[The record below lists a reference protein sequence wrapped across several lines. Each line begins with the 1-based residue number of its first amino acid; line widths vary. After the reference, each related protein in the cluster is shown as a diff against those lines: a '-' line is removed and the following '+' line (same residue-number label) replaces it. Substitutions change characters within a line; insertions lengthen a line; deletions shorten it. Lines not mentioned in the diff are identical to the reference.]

1 MASFLGALWERELA
15 ATAVDQSL
23 ARQIGSIA
31 PDFGFQRYTVEGARQ
46 PVDTFLGKVT
56 GKPGAANPNAG
67 KFVAGTGGGAFSA
80 SQSYKLYDTAAEA
93 SLHDDSITSRIAR
106 KALGGSSATGTKAA
120 VRGAIFRFANS
131 RNPAFLISGGIALY
145 AGVSALGRGEG
156 VAGAAVAFAKE
167 YAFSVV
173 AAKGLGL
180 LATPAGMAT
189 AAVAGAVGL
198 GAYGIYSTREYGNMY
213 LRSYPR
219 SSFNNPSVSDSVMAS
234 TMRQRAVMSMQQSKM
249 NAFRNLSNEATFIHQ
264 PRSRYGNSYQGL
276 TPTPVMGY

>member
-15 ATAVDQSL
+15 NSSMDRGI
-23 ARQIGSIA
+23 ARQISSIA
-31 PDFGFQRYTVEGARQ
+31 PDFGFQRYTVEGINK
-46 PVDTFLGKVT
+46 PVDTFLGKAI
-56 GKPGAANPNAG
+56 GSSAARGSFIAGEGGSALGAS
-67 KFVAGTGGGAFSA
+67 K
-80 SQSYKLYDTAAEA
+80 SYRAYSTAAEA

-106 KALGGSSATGTKAA
+106 RALGGTEITGKAAA

-131 RNPAFLISGGIALY
+131 RNPALLFTGGYAAY
-145 AGVSALGRGEG
+145 AGISALGRGEG
-156 VAGAAVAFAKE
+156 IGGAGFAAAKEFAYAAMFAKGAGLLLTAPGMAAVATAGL
-167 YAFSVV
+167 V
-173 AAKGLGL
+173 AA
-180 LATPAGMAT
+180 
-189 AAVAGAVGL
+189 
-198 GAYGIYSTREYGNMY
+198 GAYGVYSTREYGNMY

-249 NAFRNLSNEATFIHQ
+249 NAFRNLSNEATFAHQ

>member
-1 MASFLGALWERELA
+1 MASFLSALWERELA
-15 ATAVDQSL
+15 ATAMDQSMG
-23 ARQIGSIA
+23 RQISSIA
-31 PDFGFQRYTVEGARQ
+31 TDFGFQRYTIDGTSR
-46 PVDTFLGKVT
+46 PVDTFAGKVI
-56 GKPGAANPNAG
+56 GNSDFKG
-67 KFVAGTGGGAFSA
+67 KFVAGEGGAMFGGST
-80 SQSYKLYDTAAEA
+80 SYRAYNTAAEA
-93 SLHDDSITSRIAR
+93 SLYDDSITSRIAR
-106 KALGGSSATGTKAA
+106 KALGPEVTGKKAA
-120 VRGAIFRFANS
+120 IRGAIFRFANS
-131 RNPAFLISGGIALY
+131 RNPALLLSGGTALY

-156 VAGAAVAFAKE
+156 VGGAAVAFAKE
-167 YAFSVV
+167 YAFS
-173 AAKGLGL
+173 AIFAKGLGL

>member
-1 MASFLGALWERELA
+1 MASFLSALWERELA
-15 ATAVDQSL
+15 ATAMDQSMG
-23 ARQIGSIA
+23 RQISSIA
-31 PDFGFQRYTVEGARQ
+31 PDFGFQRYTIDGASR
-46 PVDTFLGKVT
+46 PVDTFAGKVI
-56 GKPGAANPNAG
+56 GNSDFKG
-67 KFVAGTGGGAFSA
+67 KFVAGEGGAGAFSP
-80 SQSYKLYDTAAEA
+80 SKSYRLYDTAAEA
-93 SLHDDSITSRIAR
+93 SLYDDSITSRIAK
-106 KALGGSSATGTKAA
+106 KALGGTEITGKKAA
-120 VRGAIFRFANS
+120 IRGAIFRFANS
-131 RNPAFLISGGIALY
+131 RNPALLLSGGVALY

-156 VAGAAVAFAKE
+156 VGGAAVAFAKE
-167 YAFSVV
+167 YAFS
-173 AAKGLGL
+173 AIFAKGLGL